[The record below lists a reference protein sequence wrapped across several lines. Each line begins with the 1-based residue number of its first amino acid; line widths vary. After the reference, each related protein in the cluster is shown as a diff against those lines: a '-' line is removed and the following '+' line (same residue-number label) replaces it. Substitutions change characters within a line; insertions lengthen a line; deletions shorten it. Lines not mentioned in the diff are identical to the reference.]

1 MNMSG
6 LLSGVK
12 ENVKFFLKI
21 SLVFLQLVS
30 SHDMLIIDN
39 CCRQYQWFFGYF
51 YLASSRKRK

>member
-1 MNMSG
+1 MSG
-6 LLSGVK
+6 LLFGVK